1 MRHIGAAGIQRGFA
15 SDASNR
21 RKTNDDPSAS
31 EVEDF
36 LSTEYTPSIPADE
49 ALRKLQI
56 LIGINAKGEYQESW
70 DQAWD
75 YYQNLDEDF
84 RTAEIRLGLMNI
96 LSSSPR
102 SRDWHRL
109 LSVFEQ
115 VDILERTSSMYLEA
129 ILFYLKVKIPDKAVA
144 SHSEALD
151 ALGTGPNI
159 GSDLL
164 IAHLI
169 SGGDWD
175 LMLRAWTDRV
185 DTYDNS
191 ERPGQLPPEALR
203 SWQDSLQLTLG
214 SMPGLNSKVL
224 AFMNAIDAGTVLGAY
239 SEEAFSLFVFLVNSV
254 LNKGVSFGT
263 TRNKDVLSFLHR
275 HNSANASM
283 YEILC
288 MRTLDPTGPSPAIR
302 MSHAH
307 QIYHQ
312 YRRNCTPFCPSRRL
326 LHTMIK
332 AAVGVNDIEYAL
344 VLLADWRTYHQDPPS
359 SLTGLMIKGLATS
372 GDLDQAQKL
381 LEQYISR
388 QHGDIPSIKLFYPL
402 LQFHAER
409 GAPEVVMAELDKI
422 RSQKME
428 PDTICWNI
436 LLNAHEKADDLEGVL
451 SALSSML
458 EAGMQPDAY
467 TVGTVM
473 AASASRGDVD
483 LCDQM
488 LNMANDNHNGIPRT
502 ATMNDCMVLALLNDR
517 QVGKAELFA
526 RQVTTNTATIAS
538 TRMWNQILSY
548 HSLSSRTEA
557 VRNTTRIAQEMQR
570 LKVRFDGLTYSC
582 LMRAYVVER
591 KPAIARRILQKTMQT
606 KVQATALHYA
616 IVMDGYADM
625 QMFEQGIR
633 MHADMLAR
641 GITPD
646 RNSHVALQRLQ
657 LSAARAR
664 LVQERGKLS
673 EVRIDVLD
681 ELLEEI
687 IPSTEIAKPVSGTP
701 ELYSSKFSGAE
712 GAAAALFNLP
722 ISFYSDV
729 RAYDVVKTLI
739 DRYEEL
745 YPAQSQDAAPLRFI
759 AHFMNLH
766 YRTGDFASV
775 SRFWELAKAKATRT
789 SRLVSPSTSNYI
801 APTRRY
807 ILSPHIDI
815 YLRALAGQPAS
826 TNRANAMYNTFQ
838 SLFALGFDL
847 DNRNWNLYVQL
858 LATHG
863 AHSTAFALCEQHL
876 MGTFPASW
884 SPVEPRVRYFQASRT
899 KAPGSE
905 FLGPRGTF
913 LRRGELRATYKTM
926 VRFALVLRRLRREA
940 PFRNDSRKELEEI
953 KKAAPK
959 TVRAVLAMPMV
970 DHPVATHVLGGRA
983 RNGDR
988 RTVD

>member
-15 SDASNR
+15 SDASIR
-21 RKTNDDPSAS
+21 RKTTDDPSAS

-36 LSTEYTPSIPADE
+36 LSTEYTPTIPCDE
-49 ALRKLQI
+49 ALRKLQT

-75 YYQNLDEDF
+75 YYQNLDEDL
-84 RTAEIRLGLMNI
+84 RTADIRLGLMNI

-109 LSVFEQ
+109 LWVFEQ
-115 VDILERTSSMYLEA
+115 IDLLERTSSMYLEA

-144 SHSEALD
+144 AHSEALD
-151 ALGTGPNI
+151 AIGTESNI

-169 SGGDWD
+169 GSGDWD
-175 LMLRAWTDRV
+175 LMLNAWTDRV
-185 DTYDNS
+185 DTYKDQG
-191 ERPGQLPPEALR
+191 RTQALK
-203 SWQDSLQLTLG
+203 SWQDTLQLTLG

-224 AFMNAIDAGTVLGAY
+224 AFMKAINAGTVLGAY
-239 SEEAFSLFVFLVNSV
+239 TEEAFSLFAFLVKGV
-254 LNKGVSFGT
+254 LNKGLSFGT
-263 TRNKDVLSFLHR
+263 TRNADVLAFLQR
-275 HNSANASM
+275 HESAGASM

-288 MRTLDPTGPSPAIR
+288 MRTLDATGPSPAIR

-307 QIYHQ
+307 KIYHQ
-312 YRRNCTPFCPSRRL
+312 YRRNCTPFRPSRRL
-326 LHTMIK
+326 LHAMIK
-332 AAVGVNDIEYAL
+332 SAVGVNDVEYAL
-344 VLLADWRTYHQDPPS
+344 ALLADWRIYYQDLPS
-359 SLTGLMIKGLATS
+359 SLTGLMIKGLAKS

-381 LEQYISR
+381 LEQYITR
-388 QHGDIPSIKLFYPL
+388 QQGDTPSIKLFYPL

-409 GAPEVVMAELDKI
+409 GASEVVMAELDKI
-422 RSQKME
+422 RSQKLE
-428 PDTICWNI
+428 PDTVCWNI

-458 EAGMQPDAY
+458 EAGVQPDAY

-488 LNMANDNHNGIPRT
+488 LNMANENHNGIPRT
-502 ATMNDCMVLALLNDR
+502 AAMNDCMVLALLNDR

-548 HSLSSRTEA
+548 HSLSSRNEA
-557 VRNTTRIAQEMQR
+557 VRNTTRVAQEMQR

-633 MHADMLAR
+633 MHADMLGR
-641 GITPD
+641 GIPTD
-646 RNSHVALQRLQ
+646 RNSQIAVQRLQ

-664 LVQERGKLS
+664 LAQERGNLS
-673 EVRIDVLD
+673 EVRVDILD

-687 IPSTEIAKPVSGTP
+687 MPSAEIAKPVAGTP
-701 ELYSSKFSGAE
+701 ELYSSKFFGAE

-722 ISFYSDV
+722 MSFYSDV
-729 RAYDVVKTLI
+729 RACDVVKTLI
-739 DRYEEL
+739 DRYERL
-745 YPAQSQDAAPLRFI
+745 YPNQPEDSAPLRFI

-775 SRFWELAKAKATRT
+775 TRLWEVAKAKATRT
-789 SRLVSPSTSNYI
+789 SRLVSTSTSNYI

-807 ILSPHIDI
+807 VLSPHIDI

-826 TNRANAMYNTFQ
+826 TGRATAMYNTLQ

-863 AHSTAFALCEQHL
+863 AHDTAFALCEKHL

-899 KAPGSE
+899 KAPGTE

-913 LRRGELRATYKTM
+913 LRQGELRATYKTM

-953 KKAAPK
+953 KKVAPK

-970 DHPVATHVLGGRA
+970 DHPIATHVLGGRA
-983 RNGDR
+983 RHGER